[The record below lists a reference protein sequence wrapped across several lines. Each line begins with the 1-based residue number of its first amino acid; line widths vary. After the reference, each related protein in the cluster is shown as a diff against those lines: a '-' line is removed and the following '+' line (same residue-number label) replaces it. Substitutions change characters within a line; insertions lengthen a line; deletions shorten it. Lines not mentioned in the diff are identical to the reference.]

1 MDMSLRDWLVII
13 GIVVIIGVLAD
24 GYRRMRLARK
34 RASELSFGLEDV
46 KGNEDEFGSELP
58 NGGARKSEGRP
69 QKLETV
75 KNWVRSEESPHLPV
89 RERIEPEISSL
100 ESEIVAPARPVAP
113 VQMQPVEAPEV
124 QKKSEPLPV
133 LTKVDGVSED
143 LSAGSGAE
151 VEEPAR
157 KVEKTA
163 PRTQEQTPV
172 QESFTL
178 TPEFVEE
185 PRVVV
190 PTHVSTSKP
199 ARAEKSH
206 RPANQEKLADRP
218 AASEILVINL
228 LAKGGERFDGARL
241 LQSLLASG
249 MRYGDMSIF
258 HRYANKDGTGQ
269 ILFSMAN
276 GVEPGTFDI
285 GKLESTETPA
295 VSIFMGLPGP
305 REPLK
310 SFMLME
316 ETVRQLALDLGGEL
330 KDEHFSVLTQQTLE
344 HYRQRIRDFERKQ
357 LTLKMHD

>member
-1 MDMSLRDWLVII
+1 MDMSLRDWLVVI

-58 NGGARKSEGRP
+58 NGGARKSEGSP

-75 KNWVRSEESPHLPV
+75 KGWVRSEESSHLPV

-100 ESEIVAPARPVAP
+100 ESEIVAPARPVTS
-113 VQMQPVEAPEV
+113 VQAQPVEAPEV
-124 QKKSEPLPV
+124 QKASEPLPV
-133 LTKVDGVSED
+133 LTQVDDVSEV
-143 LSAGSGAE
+143 LSAEPGAG
-151 VEEPAR
+151 VEEPTPEIEKPAPG
-157 KVEKTA
+157 VEE
-163 PRTQEQTPV
+163 RTPV

-178 TPEFVEE
+178 TPGFVEE
-185 PRVVV
+185 LQVAV
-190 PTHVSTSKP
+190 PPVTTTKP

-206 RPANQEKLADRP
+206 RPVNQEKLADRP
-218 AASEILVINL
+218 AASEVLVINL
-228 LAKGGERFDGARL
+228 LAKGGEKFNGARL

-285 GKLESTETPA
+285 GKLESTDTPA

-357 LTLKMHD
+357 LTQKMVD

>member
-1 MDMSLRDWLVII
+1 MSLRDWLVVI

-58 NGGARKSEGRP
+58 NGGARRSEAPP

-75 KNWVRSEESPHLPV
+75 KNWVRSEESTHVSV

-100 ESEIVAPARPVAP
+100 GSEIMAPARPVQETPAEKP
-113 VQMQPVEAPEV
+113 SVEAPEV
-124 QKKSEPLPV
+124 QEKSEPLPV
-133 LTKVDGVSED
+133 LTQVDEVPEVPSVEPGSRVKEPVS
-143 LSAGSGAE
+143 G
-151 VEEPAR
+151 VEEPA
-157 KVEKTA
+157 
-163 PRTQEQTPV
+163 PV
-172 QESFTL
+172 QESFTFKS
-178 TPEFVEE
+178 EFVEE
-185 PRVVV
+185 PQAAV
-190 PTHVSTSKP
+190 PPTFAKTKP
-199 ARAEKSH
+199 ARTEKSH
-206 RPANQEKLADRP
+206 RSVNQEKLADRP

-228 LAKGGERFDGARL
+228 LAKGGENFDGARL
-241 LQSLLASG
+241 LQSLMASG

-285 GKLESTETPA
+285 GKLESTDTPA
-295 VSIFMGLPGP
+295 VSVFMGLPGP

-310 SFMLME
+310 AFMLME

-357 LTLKMHD
+357 LTQKLAD

>member
-1 MDMSLRDWLVII
+1 MSLREWLVVI

-46 KGNEDEFGSELP
+46 KGNENDFGSELP
-58 NGGARKSEGRP
+58 NGGARKQGGHT

-75 KNWVRSEESPHLPV
+75 KNWVRSSEEPAHTPV
-89 RERIEPEISSL
+89 RDRIEPEISSL
-100 ESEIVAPARPVAP
+100 ESEAMQREPVAKAPERTQDFDIPETCNEPEP
-113 VQMQPVEAPEV
+113 VPVLTQVDEAPEPLTT
-124 QKKSEPLPV
+124 EPRTV
-133 LTKVDGVSED
+133 VKEHIR
-143 LSAGSGAE
+143 
-151 VEEPAR
+151 VEEPEPA
-157 KVEKTA
+157 
-163 PRTQEQTPV
+163 Q
-172 QESFTL
+172 
-178 TPEFVEE
+178 E
-185 PRVVV
+185 PRVARAEMMEEPERVAPPVV
-190 PTHVSTSKP
+190 EPPKAESRAEPKP
-199 ARAEKSH
+199 ARVEKS

-228 LAKGGERFDGARL
+228 LAKGGESFDGSRL
-241 LQSLLASG
+241 LQSLLSSG

-258 HRYANKDGTGQ
+258 HRYAHKDGTGQ

-295 VSIFMGLPGP
+295 VTIFMGLPGP

-310 SFMLME
+310 AFMLME

-357 LTLKMHD
+357 LTQKLAD

>member
-1 MDMSLRDWLVII
+1 MSLRDWLVII

-46 KGNEDEFGSELP
+46 KGNEDSFGSELP
-58 NGGARKSEGRP
+58 NGGARKSGGAT
-69 QKLETV
+69 QKLETM
-75 KNWVRSEESPHLPV
+75 KNWVRSEEPVHVPV
-89 RERIEPEISSL
+89 RDRIEPEFSSL
-100 ESEIVAPARPVAP
+100 ESEAAPAVRPAKEIPERKPP
-113 VQMQPVEAPEV
+113 VDMPEIQPEPEPV
-124 QKKSEPLPV
+124 PV
-133 LTKVDGVSED
+133 LTQVDEASEV
-143 LSAGSGAE
+143 LSSE
-151 VEEPAR
+151 
-157 KVEKTA
+157 
-163 PRTQEQTPV
+163 PRTRMKEPKVREEEQAIV
-172 QESFTL
+172 QESFSIKKT
-178 TPEFVEE
+178 EVVEE
-185 PRVVV
+185 LPAAAPPPVAEA
-190 PTHVSTSKP
+190 KP

-206 RPANQEKLADRP
+206 RPVNQEKLADRP

-228 LAKGGERFDGARL
+228 LAKSGESFDGARL

-258 HRYANKDGTGQ
+258 HRYANMDGTGQ

-285 GKLESTETPA
+285 AKLESTETPA
-295 VSIFMGLPGP
+295 VTVFMGLPGP

-310 SFMLME
+310 AFMLME

-357 LTLKMHD
+357 LTQKLAD

>member
-1 MDMSLRDWLVII
+1 MSLRDWLVII

-46 KGNEDEFGSELP
+46 KGNEEGFGSELP
-58 NGGARKSEGRP
+58 NGGARKSGGP
-69 QKLETV
+69 TQKLETM
-75 KNWVRSEESPHLPV
+75 KNWVRSEEQAHVPV

-100 ESEIVAPARPVAP
+100 ESEASTPARTAKEVPDWMQSAQAP
-113 VQMQPVEAPEV
+113 VVQEEPEPV
-124 QKKSEPLPV
+124 PV
-133 LTKVDGVSED
+133 LTQVDEASEV
-143 LSAGSGAE
+143 LSA
-151 VEEPAR
+151 EPVIMAKEPVTR
-157 KVEKTA
+157 TEKPA
-163 PRTQEQTPV
+163 PV
-172 QESFTL
+172 KESFSSRSESAEA
-178 TPEFVEE
+178 PQA
-185 PRVVV
+185 PV
-190 PTHVSTSKP
+190 PPPVAETKP

-206 RPANQEKLADRP
+206 RPVNQEKLADRP

-228 LAKGGERFDGARL
+228 LAKGGESFDGARL
-241 LQSLLASG
+241 LQSLLATG

-258 HRYANKDGTGQ
+258 HRYAQKDGTGQ

-285 GKLESTETPA
+285 AKLESTETPA
-295 VSIFMGLPGP
+295 VTIFMGLPGP

-310 SFMLME
+310 AFMLME

-357 LTLKMHD
+357 LTQKLAD